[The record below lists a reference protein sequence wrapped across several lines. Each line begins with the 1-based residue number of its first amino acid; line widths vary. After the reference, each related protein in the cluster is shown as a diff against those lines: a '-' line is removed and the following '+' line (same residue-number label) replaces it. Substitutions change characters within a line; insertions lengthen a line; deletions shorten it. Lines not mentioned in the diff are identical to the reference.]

1 MKYRWTG
8 PLLMGTAVLHNVVG
22 IFFLREPLLAIMR
35 DGIVNAISPNQM
47 QPNFDREAAFWFLL
61 VGVLLFILGQ
71 LAQWVQQKTD
81 ALPDALG
88 WWLLGL
94 ALVGVVMM
102 PVSGFWLIL
111 PQAAYILYVN
121 RAARRALSPESVA
134 H

>member
-22 IFFLREPLLAIMR
+22 ILYFKEPLLAIMR
-35 DGIVNAISPNQM
+35 DGVVNAISPNQM

-61 VGVLLFILGQ
+61 VGIALFMLGQ
-71 LAQWVQQKTD
+71 LAHWMQQKTGT
-81 ALPDALG
+81 LPDALG
-88 WWLLGL
+88 LWLLGL

-121 RAARRALSPESVA
+121 RASRRALPR
-134 H
+134 